1 MKLSNFLLKKN
12 ISNLILINKIS
23 KFIFILTFIFINFI
37 FHNKLIIEED
47 LNDMQNFININLNQE
62 LNKFKQK
69 IS

>member
-1 MKLSNFLLKKN
+1 MKLSNFLLKIN
-12 ISNLILINKIS
+12 LSNLILINKIS

-62 LNKFKQK
+62 LNKFKRK